1 MGKAAIPIAV
11 SLAQHIFGWF
21 ATATIAVR
29 LDDQSLDSTNMYV
42 AAGTELKPCVI
53 DRIGPP
59 NRQARPLPPASAL
72 LAFLASL

>member
-1 MGKAAIPIAV
+1 
-11 SLAQHIFGWF
+11 
-21 ATATIAVR
+21 VR

-59 NRQARPLPPASAL
+59 NRQARPLPPAAAV
-72 LAFLASL
+72 LAFLESLQPPKICCAGKPEPLQRQPHSTTCNKF